1 MPLALSAPSR
11 TLIGLVL
18 RFYLEPVTVR
28 AIVTSLLV
36 CLLLGCPFLCR
47 AAEAGCSHEL
57 SGATGEP
64 HDGSHIPP
72 SCPDDGVCCI
82 CAGATQ
88 TGELRVGDLASPGFH
103 ACFDGWFLPLAVVP
117 LSSGTRYPAFDKPP
131 AGLAI
136 FGNALAVRAF
146 LQNFRF

>member
-1 MPLALSAPSR
+1 
-11 TLIGLVL
+11 
-18 RFYLEPVTVR
+18 VR
-28 AIVTSLLV
+28 AIVSTLLV
-36 CLLLGCPFLCR
+36 CLLLACPFLCR

-64 HDGSHIPP
+64 RDDPHIPP

-88 TGELRVGDLASPGFH
+88 TGEFRASDLTSPGFL

-117 LSSGTRYPAFDKPP
+117 LSSGMRYPVLEKPP
-131 AGLAI
+131 AGLAL
-136 FGNALAVRAF
+136 FGDGLAVRAF